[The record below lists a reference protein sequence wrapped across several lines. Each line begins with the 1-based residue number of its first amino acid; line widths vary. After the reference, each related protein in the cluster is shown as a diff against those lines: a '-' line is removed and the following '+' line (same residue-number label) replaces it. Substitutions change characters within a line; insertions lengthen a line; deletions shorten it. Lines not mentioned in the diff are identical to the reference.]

1 MSHARPSKRIGVIF
15 TYHNKDI
22 IYRQGGEGLIKICL
36 VDNNREQAEGVKL
49 MVDAYFASF
58 TVKHE
63 VDIVDCKELI
73 SPQLWLDRG
82 YDLAVFNISDR
93 CGRSQLMEYS
103 VEVRR
108 LCRKTKVIFVSDEL
122 NSVLDT
128 FDYDPDYF
136 IHMPQSD
143 ERFSAAMEHL
153 LKLDANKGANG
164 LVLNTKQAKHII
176 PHSSIVYIEH
186 YQHKSKIVCEDKEV
200 TCHEKLST
208 LLEQLDSA
216 SFVRCHCSFVANLEH
231 VRKYTRT
238 QLFMSNG
245 DILPCSRGN
254 QSIVRKALDQN
265 PKVKI

>member
-1 MSHARPSKRIGVIF
+1 M
-15 TYHNKDI
+15 
-22 IYRQGGEGLIKICL
+22 
-36 VDNNREQAEGVKL
+36 
-49 MVDAYFASF
+49 
-58 TVKHE
+58 
-63 VDIVDCKELI
+63 
-73 SPQLWLDRG
+73 
-82 YDLAVFNISDR
+82 
-93 CGRSQLMEYS
+93 
-103 VEVRR
+103 
-108 LCRKTKVIFVSDEL
+108 
-122 NSVLDT
+122 LDT

-216 SFVRCHCSFVANLEH
+216 TFVRCHCSFVANLEH

-245 DILPCSRGN
+245 DILPCSRSS
-254 QSIVRKALDQN
+254 QSTVRQAVETN
-265 PKVKI
+265 RKVKV

>member
-1 MSHARPSKRIGVIF
+1 M
-15 TYHNKDI
+15 
-22 IYRQGGEGLIKICL
+22 IKICL

-49 MVDAYFASF
+49 MVDAYFAGF

-108 LCRKTKVIFVSDEL
+108 LCRKTKVIFIADEL
-122 NSVLDT
+122 
-128 FDYDPDYF
+128 
-136 IHMPQSD
+136 D
-143 ERFSAAMEHL
+143 ERFPIAMEHL
-153 LKLDANKGANG
+153 LKLDVNKGANG

-216 SFVRCHCSFVANLEH
+216 MFVRCHCSFVANLEH

-245 DILPCSRGN
+245 DILPCSRSS
-254 QSIVRKALDQN
+254 QSTVRQAVETN
-265 PKVKI
+265 RKVKV

>member
-1 MSHARPSKRIGVIF
+1 M
-15 TYHNKDI
+15 
-22 IYRQGGEGLIKICL
+22 IKICL
-36 VDNNREQAEGVKL
+36 VDNDRENAEGVKL
-49 MVDAYFASF
+49 MVDAYFAGF
-58 TVKHE
+58 AVKHE
-63 VDIVDCKELI
+63 VDIMDCKELI
-73 SPQLWLDRG
+73 SPQLWLDCS

-93 CGRSQLMEYS
+93 RSRSQLMEYS

-122 NSVLDT
+122 RSVLDT

-186 YQHKSKIVCEDKEV
+186 YQHKSKIVCEDKKV

-216 SFVRCHCSFVANLEH
+216 TFVRCHCSFVANLEH

-245 DILPCSRGN
+245 DILPCSRSS
-254 QSIVRKALDQN
+254 QSTVRQAVETN
-265 PKVKI
+265 RKVKV